1 MESKTMKA
9 VFTVVERSPGK
20 SFWTRVGV
28 GFVNQDG
35 SITLRL
41 DAVPVNGVLQV
52 REWEAYDRRGAEA
65 SSGAGGPG
73 NDPPRVWRRE
83 GGPPGPPSRER
94 ESTSDAGRAHFPGD
108 ALV

>member
-1 MESKTMKA
+1 MEAKTMKA
-9 VFTVVERSPGK
+9 VFTVVERNGGK
-20 SFWTRVGV
+20 SYWTRVGV

-52 REWEAYDRRGAEA
+52 REWEPFDRRPLEG
-65 SSGAGGPG
+65 SSGAGAGGDGPR
-73 NDPPRVWRRE
+73 PWRRE
-83 GGPPGPPSRER
+83 NGAGSGGPGRDPGI
-94 ESTSDAGRAHFPGD
+94 DVGRTQFPGD